1 MKYIRIFSDEEEET
15 HFEDVEIQQ
24 QFVEFAPPAPPV
36 LLSQFISAK
45 RFAFFTFPQGW
56 QGGWHPTPAKQF
68 FFLLSGN
75 LEGTVSDGERR
86 VIGPG
91 SIVLLEDTTGKGHM
105 SGVVGSE
112 DVVAIVVQLSD

>member
-1 MKYIRIFSDEEEET
+1 MKYIRIYSDEEGET

-24 QFVEFAPPAPPV
+24 EFVEFAPPAPPV

-45 RFAFFTFPQGW
+45 RFTFITFPLGW

-68 FFLLSGN
+68 FFLLSGK
-75 LEGTVSDGERR
+75 LDGTVSDGEKR
-86 VIGPG
+86 IIEPG
-91 SIVLLEDTTGKGHM
+91 SIVLLEDTSGKGHR

-112 DVVAIVVQLSD
+112 DVVAIVVQLPN